1 MPLRAQKRLRG
12 EVGREQQQ
20 QDRAFGATGAQ
31 PAAPGA
37 RKRVS
42 AGGGP
47 THEAAAMGDTAW
59 LGMDVTMDKIYAQQ
73 FDFIRGL
80 ITKCGAEFL
89 QIHEHLARHDLYGEQ
104 IVQLQLQA
112 EEAARKHDAL
122 QESHDVLVT
131 RVDDVPRQIQEAV
144 AQAEARMEQ
153 KMDVMRATITEQ
165 AHRIEVMESIEAH
178 RAEHTRIKKEKKKE
192 FWAAKRP
199 NVMAHMRGVK
209 AATGL
214 AAGASA
220 GDEGVPPA
228 EATAEATAEHGPL
241 SGYPDHD
248 HAAAAEK
255 IVVQH
260 EHEEHHISIEHLDS
274 ISMPEHVATSIKHS
288 AHSLSSEVKKVSIS
302 PAVVAAA
309 SAAAA
314 LVSSA
319 GSSSAAASAPVVAA
333 SASAAPGGSDSAAPG
348 GSDAPGT
355 PQADSA
361 ALVGAGSG
369 VALPPGGGQ
378 NAAFLSGEWSTEFLD
393 THDEHEANMQQ
404 WMEDTDAVIHT
415 QARQI
420 SVLCKTTSIQKALLK
435 LQQAKTVEI
444 EGKLDPLIETMKAV
458 QETLDQLPEIQEK
471 LSVLENGLE
480 QTEAIVDGLR
490 VQLEEAVKK
499 VEQDAMLLR
508 SLSEWRDGYVEE
520 QEGKHSKT
528 SAALETL
535 RTEVDVEMEALKK
548 AFADAQELLDKL
560 DPEAM
565 ENMVDQ
571 DALKDAMT
579 DIMELMKQQIE
590 TRGSKQD
597 IKDLED
603 QLAKIGE
610 LAAEAGEGGGGGNS
624 NDAME
629 ALKEG
634 LLLVESR
641 MGSKADMEEMMALK
655 AAIKKLAA
663 ARSGGSAGSL
673 TTKSVSMCL
682 ACNRPI
688 YQSNEVQKSGAN
700 SRMGPGNSSIMAE
713 RNRQTGV
720 YKLDVPSEVDKTLGM
735 NSSQGSS
742 SSYSRERPRSVPT
755 PMPMAT
761 ANLSQSSS
769 QSSLSA
775 APTFL
780 PSLPPRGVSR
790 GSNRSVT
797 PVGGG
802 GGMR

>member
-1 MPLRAQKRLRG
+1 
-12 EVGREQQQ
+12 
-20 QDRAFGATGAQ
+20 
-31 PAAPGA
+31 
-37 RKRVS
+37 
-42 AGGGP
+42 
-47 THEAAAMGDTAW
+47 MGDTAW

-80 ITKCGAEFL
+80 IAKCGAEFL

-112 EEAARKHDAL
+112 EEAARKHEAL
-122 QESHDVLVT
+122 QESHDALVV
-131 RVDDVPRQIQEAV
+131 RVDDVPRQIQAAV

-153 KMDVMRATITEQ
+153 KMDVMRTTISQQ

-199 NVMAHMRGVK
+199 SVMAHMRGVK
-209 AATGL
+209 SATGL
-214 AAGASA
+214 TPNAST
-220 GDEGVPPA
+220 GEEGVPPPA
-228 EATAEATAEHGPL
+228 AAATGENGPIG
-241 SGYPDHD
+241 GYPDHD
-248 HAAAAEK
+248 HVAATDK
-255 IVVQH
+255 MVVRHNH
-260 EHEEHHISIEHLDS
+260 EDHHVSIEHLDTLVL
-274 ISMPEHVATSIKHS
+274 PEHEATAVAHA
-288 AHSLSSEVKKVSIS
+288 AHSLSSEVKKVTVS
-302 PAVVAAA
+302 AAVAAA
-309 SAAAA
+309 ASVAFAASHSAGPPTSQGATAETLTSAGVPTTSDPPSAAAPPNPSQPTA
-314 LVSSA
+314 SGVAAVSTPQGATAETLTSA
-319 GSSSAAASAPVVAA
+319 GVPTT
-333 SASAAPGGSDSAAPG
+333 
-348 GSDAPGT
+348 SDAP
-355 PQADSA
+355 SA
-361 ALVGAGSG
+361 AVPPNPSQPTASGVAAVSMPLVGSGSG
-369 VALPPGGGQ
+369 VVIPPATGEHTT
-378 NAAFLSGEWSTEFLD
+378 FLSSEWSTEYLD
-393 THDEHEANMQQ
+393 THDEHEANLHQ

-420 SVLCKTTSIQKALLK
+420 SVLSKTTSIQKLLLK
-435 LQQAKTVEI
+435 LQQDKTVEI
-444 EGKLDPLIETMKAV
+444 EGKLDPLIETMKSV

-471 LSVLENGLE
+471 LGALENGLE

-490 VQLEEAVKK
+490 TQLEEAVRKI
-499 VEQDAMLLR
+499 EQDSMLLKE
-508 SLSEWRDGYVEE
+508 LHEWRDGYIEE
-520 QEGKHSKT
+520 QEGKHTKT

-535 RTEVDVEMEALKK
+535 RSEVDEEMEALKK
-548 AFADAQELLDKL
+548 AFADAQEMLDKFDL
-560 DPEAM
+560 DAI

-571 DALKDAMT
+571 AALKDAMT
-579 DIMELMKQQIE
+579 DIMALMEQQIA

-597 IKDLED
+597 IKDLEE
-603 QLAKIGE
+603 QLAKIAE
-610 LAAEAGEGGGGGNS
+610 LAAQVQDAPDPGAS

-663 ARSGGSAGSL
+663 ARTGGSAGSL

-688 YQSNEVQKSGAN
+688 YQSNEVQKSGSN

-720 YKLDVPSEVDKTLGM
+720 YKLDVPSEVDRTLGM
-735 NSSQGSS
+735 NRSQE

-761 ANLSQSSS
+761 ANLSQSAS

-790 GSNRSVT
+790 GSNR
-797 PVGGG
+797 
-802 GGMR
+802 